1 MVDIHKKPGYDPVEL
16 FTDPRKKFMLPRIA
30 LKLLKK
36 KLGFRTLLNVI
47 PLDAQLVKG
56 SHGAVDID
64 EKYYPIL
71 IDPSKKSENEQ
82 ANKFIEP
89 TSVFDIIKNHRM
101 RNFLCFL
108 LFPHPAIFKENI
120 KKLIV
125 GKTNESIFMIL
136 FLKIMII

>member
-1 MVDIHKKPGYDPVEL
+1 MNKKTAINKTPFQNKINKYKQFIKL
-16 FTDPRKKFMLPRIA
+16 FKKKKFMLPRIA

-89 TSVFDIIKNHRM
+89 TSVFDIIKNH
-101 RNFLCFL
+101 
-108 LFPHPAIFKENI
+108 IFQ
-120 KKLIV
+120 
-125 GKTNESIFMIL
+125 
-136 FLKIMII
+136 